1 MDEFRGTRAG
11 TVVQCEGGYFVGGWA
26 YDNDGKKVKQ
36 FSRTGGSG
44 HHANF
49 IKAVRSRKKSDLNAE
64 ILDGHLSS
72 ALCHM
77 GNISQRLGR
86 TMPPDQIAETLK
98 ANKDFANSFARLE
111 EHLNANNV
119 DFRLTPRT
127 AGPPLTMDPEKETFV
142 GDFAKEA
149 NMLLSRN
156 YRQPFVVP
164 EIT

>member
-1 MDEFRGTRAG
+1 
-11 TVVQCEGGYFVGGWA
+11 
-26 YDNDGKKVKQ
+26 
-36 FSRTGGSG
+36 
-44 HHANF
+44 
-49 IKAVRSRKKSDLNAE
+49 
-64 ILDGHLSS
+64 
-72 ALCHM
+72 M
-77 GNISQRLGR
+77 GNISQRLGK